1 MMMQGN
7 EGISGDSGTVLDFS
21 DLTFTDLMI
30 RIVMLL
36 GKIPREGV
44 LEWIVRR
51 DQRDSIER
59 PFSRKG
65 YQIGVDPVG
74 TNHYHMKLKKSP

>member
-1 MMMQGN
+1 MTHGN

-21 DLTFTDLMI
+21 DLTCTDLMI

-36 GKIPREGV
+36 GKIPQEGV
-44 LEWIVRR
+44 LECIVRR

-65 YQIGVDPVG
+65 YQVGVDPVG
-74 TNHYHMKLKKSP
+74 TNRYHVKLKKNP